1 MDTHRAEEV
10 LRVRAQDSIVHDQ
23 LTGQDRLCYFPL
35 LLDIVQSEWQLDAV
49 E

>member
-1 MDTHRAEEV
+1 MNTHRAEEV

-23 LTGQDRLCYFPL
+23 LTGQDCHCYFPL